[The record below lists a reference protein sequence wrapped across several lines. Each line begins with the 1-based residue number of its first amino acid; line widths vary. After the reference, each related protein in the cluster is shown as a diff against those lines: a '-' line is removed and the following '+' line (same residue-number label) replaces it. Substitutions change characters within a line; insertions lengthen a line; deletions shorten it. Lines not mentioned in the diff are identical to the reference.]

1 MTSKRNVDG
10 MKVLIIINID
20 VISLDVLESDLVSGL
35 LGSIAETELATLPD
49 DDLILKTD
57 QNRFGFTFRVV
68 SKGSEEGLS
77 TFLNR
82 FLTEFLRLRN

>member
-1 MTSKRNVDG
+1 

-20 VISLDVLESDLVSGL
+20 AISLDVLESDLVSGL

-57 QNRFGFTFRVV
+57 QNRVGFTIMAGTQGRE
-68 SKGSEEGLS
+68 KGLS
-77 TFLNR
+77 TFLNS
-82 FLTEFLRLRN
+82 FFITEAFRLRNWCFK